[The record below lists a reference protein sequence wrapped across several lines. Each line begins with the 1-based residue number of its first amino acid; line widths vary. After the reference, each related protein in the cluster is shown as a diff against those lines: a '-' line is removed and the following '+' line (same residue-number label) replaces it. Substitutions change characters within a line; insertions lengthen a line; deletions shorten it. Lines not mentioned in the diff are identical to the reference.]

1 MQRFRMGAFA
11 LLTAMLVGG
20 VAACTAPPAEPTADT
35 AGAPTTM
42 APEATAAETG
52 ATGGDLGTLEI
63 GPGEPIK
70 LAYMLVTA
78 GADQAL
84 GVDSKNGVELAI
96 DDLKGEFMG
105 HPLELTGEDT
115 GCSAEGGQTAATKLA
130 GDKSIVAIIGTSCS
144 SEARAAA
151 PIISDAGLTMVSPSN
166 TAPDLTD
173 PAQHAAGYL
182 RTAHNDKV
190 QGKVAAEF
198 VYNDL
203 KLKKVATIHDGSP
216 YAEGLVGAFTE
227 NFKALGG
234 EITSAEAVNPD
245 DTDMKP
251 VLTTIAAG
259 NPEMI
264 YFPIFTK
271 AGGFVASQS
280 KEIPQLATVKLM
292 GADGLFSPD
301 FLKAAGT
308 AALGMYLSSPDF
320 STFGSD
326 YKDKFLPAY
335 QAKFGSKPISA
346 FHAHAYDATNMI
358 LAAVKAVAVEG
369 ADGSLTIDR
378 AKLRAALFATS
389 ALKGLTGS
397 LTCNETGD
405 CADPR
410 IAVYQVTQD
419 NLDKGEVPTDKI
431 YPMGDAAG
439 TTDASSTSGGAAT
452 EAPAMSEATATPS
465 S

>member
-1 MQRFRMGAFA
+1 MQRFRMGALAFA
-11 LLTAMLVGG
+11 AALVVGG
-20 VAACTAPPAEPTADT
+20 LAACSPPAEPTTETMAE
-35 AGAPTTM
+35 PTTM
-42 APEATAAETG
+42 APEATAADTG
-52 ATGGDLGTLEI
+52 ATTGDLGTLQI
-63 GPGEPIK
+63 AAGEPIK

-78 GADQAL
+78 GADQSL
-84 GVDSKNGVELAI
+84 GLDSKNGIELALA
-96 DDLKGEFMG
+96 DLNNEFMG
-105 HPLELTGEDT
+105 HPIELSGEDT

-130 GDKSIVAIIGTSCS
+130 GDKSILAIIGTSCS

-151 PIISDAGLTMVSPSN
+151 PIITDAGFTMVSPSN

-173 PAQHAAGYL
+173 PAKHAAGFL

-198 VYNDL
+198 VFNEL
-203 KLKKVATIHDGSP
+203 KLTKVATIHDGSP
-216 YAEGLVGAFTE
+216 YAEGLVNAFTE
-227 NFKALGG
+227 NFTALGG
-234 EITSAEAVNPD
+234 TITSAEAVGPD

-251 VLTTIAAG
+251 VLTSIAA
-259 NPEMI
+259 NSPEML

-280 KEIPQLATVKLM
+280 KEIPELVDVKLM

-301 FLKAAGT
+301 FLKAAGS

-335 QAKFGSKPISA
+335 EAKFGTPPISA
-346 FHAHAYDATNMI
+346 FHAHAYDAANMI
-358 LAAVKAVAVEG
+358 LAAVQQVAEQG

-378 AKLRAALFATS
+378 AKLRAALFAT
-389 ALKGLTGS
+389 AGFKGLTGS
-397 LTCNETGD
+397 LTCSETGD

-419 NLDKGEVPTDKI
+419 NLDKGEVPTEKI
-431 YPMGDAAG
+431 FPMGDAAG
-439 TTDASSTSGGAAT
+439 TTGASSTSGGSAT
-452 EAPAMSEATATPS
+452 EAPAMSEATATP
-465 S
+465 